1 MFYEAE
7 LRILRDTFRK
17 CRIQT
22 SIADLNKSLAEHPDT
37 ELHAF
42 LTDKIDNTR
51 KLSEYIPNIKPATI
65 FRLRDPFGCRYM
77 YLPLP
82 ELPTDAVLV
91 IGPYLSEPP
100 TQQQIMEWSENKGI
114 SPAQQKQ
121 LEGYYKNLPVLPDTS
136 HLFVLLDAF
145 AERLWGANEYS
156 VEDVEQEPY
165 SALSLLAEKNASSD
179 EEDTLW
185 KMKSIEQRYAFEN
198 ELMTA
203 ISRGQLHKVDMLLA
217 GFSSLVFEQRVADP
231 VRNAKN
237 YCIIINTLLRKAAE
251 RGGVHPMYLDSTSST
266 FAVKIEQVH
275 SLEAILPLM
284 TEMLRSYCRLV
295 RKHTLKDYSPPVQ
308 KALTYIDANLA
319 GSLSLR
325 TLAETLNV
333 SSSYLSTLF
342 KKETGQTLTE
352 HINRRRVKH
361 AMHLLE
367 STRLQIQTV
376 AQHCGIVDV
385 QYFSRIFKRIAGM
398 TPKEYRESL
407 KR

>member
-17 CRIQT
+17 CRIHT
-22 SIADLNKSLAEHPDT
+22 SIANLTKSLAEHPDA

-42 LTDKIDNTR
+42 LTDKIDHAR
-51 KLSEYIPNIKPATI
+51 KLSEYIPNTKPATI
-65 FRLRDPFGCRYM
+65 YRLRDPFGCRYM

-82 ELPTDAVLV
+82 ELPTDAILV

-100 TQQQIMEWSENKGI
+100 TQHQIMEWSESKGI

-121 LEGYYKNLPVLPDTS
+121 LESYYESLPVLPDTS
-136 HLFVLLDAF
+136 HLFLLLDTF

-156 VEDVEQEPY
+156 VEDIAQEPY

-185 KMKSIEQRYAFEN
+185 KMKNIEQRYAYEN
-198 ELMTA
+198 ELMSA
-203 ISRGQLHKVDMLLA
+203 VSRGQLHKVDMLLT

-237 YCIIINTLLRKAAE
+237 YCIIMNTLLRKSAE
-251 RGGVHPMYLDSTSST
+251 QGGVHPLYLDSTSSS

-284 TEMLRSYCRLV
+284 TEMFRSYCRLV
-295 RKHTLKDYSPPVQ
+295 RKHSLKDYSPPVQ

-352 HINRRRVKH
+352 HINRRRIKH